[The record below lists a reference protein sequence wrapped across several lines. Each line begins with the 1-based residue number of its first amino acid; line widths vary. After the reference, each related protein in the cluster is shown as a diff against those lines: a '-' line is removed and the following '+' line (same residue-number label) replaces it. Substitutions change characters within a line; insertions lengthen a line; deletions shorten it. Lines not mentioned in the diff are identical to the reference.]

1 MNPMNPGKMMKE
13 YLNVTGTIFDLKK
26 YAIHDGPGIRT
37 TVFFK
42 GCPLACWWCHNPEA
56 LDTAPEPVDPERVR
70 VRKYVMD
77 PSSDGTIGYEVRVGY
92 LLEEIEKDRIFYEQS
107 GGGVTISGGE
117 PLLQLD
123 FLAALLEGC
132 RDAGI
137 RTAVDTSGYAPR
149 EALER
154 IVDAADLFLYDLKL
168 IDAGSHTEYTGVSNE
183 LILDNFVWLVQRG
196 SRVIPRIPLIPGVT
210 DTTDNLRGIAGFIS
224 RLDGVDEVSL
234 LPYNTIA
241 EDKFERFRISNR
253 LGHLERQTIEQ
264 LEEAGKLF
272 EEIGCSVR
280 YGG

>member
-1 MNPMNPGKMMKE
+1 MKD

-26 YAIHDGPGIRT
+26 YAIHDGPGIRS

-56 LDTAPEPVDPERVR
+56 RNPEPEPVDSERVR
-70 VRKYVMD
+70 IRKYVMD
-77 PSSDGTIGYEVRVGY
+77 PSREGTIGYEVEVGY
-92 LLEEIEKDRIFYEQS
+92 ILEEIEKDRVFYDQS

-117 PLLQLD
+117 PLMQLD

-132 RDAGI
+132 RDWGI

-149 EALER
+149 EAFEL
-154 IVDAADLFLYDLKL
+154 IIDNVDLFLYDIKL
-168 IDAGSHTEYTGVSNE
+168 IDTAAHTEYTGMSNE
-183 LILDNFVWLVQRG
+183 LILENCVWLVQQG
-196 SRVIPRIPLIPGVT
+196 SNLVPRIPLIPGVT
-210 DTTDNLRGIAGFIS
+210 DTKDNLSGIASFLSG
-224 RLDGVDEVSL
+224 LEGVDEVSL

-241 EDKFERFRISNR
+241 EDKFERYQISNR
-253 LGHLERQTIEQ
+253 LGRLERQSIEQ
-264 LEEAGKLF
+264 LQEAGKLF